1 MNRCTL
7 WKVCRVKIFG
17 LLILLLAESRVLAQ
31 KVHPDKDHIKV
42 AIAPEYDDVTGAH
55 RFLFGESYRKLW
67 AAPVRLKIFYLD
79 REKGGLRITEK
90 GGGLQTKSLRLVDK
104 TGREWVLRSVQKYP
118 ERALPKKLR
127 ATIAKDILQ
136 DQVVTSHPYAALTV
150 PPFAEALGILH
161 TNPQIVYVPDDPA
174 LGEYRKDFANSV
186 LLFEEREPD
195 GVPDTDNTGKAQKK
209 AEEDNDTKFDQKQL
223 LRARLLD
230 LFLGDWD
237 RHEDQWR
244 WEKKITEKGKLYEP
258 IPRDRDKVYY
268 TTSGLLPA
276 LLSTQPGKANLQ
288 PFRDRIEKI
297 GSYNYNNRYFDRY
310 FLNALSEDD
319 WKEQIGFFQNT
330 VTDSLIRYAVSL
342 MPDTIYTLSAKK
354 IIKTLIARK
363 ASLKETALDYYEFL
377 SRTVD
382 IPASDKTELFDLY
395 VNDKG
400 NVELS
405 IFKKTFQADGN
416 RELLFHRL
424 FLEKET
430 DEIRLFG
437 LGGDDVYQ
445 VHGSTKTSIRIHM
458 IGGDG
463 IDSFSIDPKLHNRRR
478 MYVYD
483 RSDQPNTLPPSKL
496 ARLRTSTDST
506 INEFDRKSFLYDHT
520 GPVISAQYDLDLGF
534 IIKAGMVYERQG
546 FRKVPY
552 AKRHSFFINYAP
564 ARQSFMVQYNAD
576 YKKLFGKN
584 DLSINLLT
592 RGPHNIATFFGIG
605 NESSFVN
612 KDGQSILYYRNRY
625 DVASADVRI
634 HRSPA
639 KIFEYN
645 AGFGIQ
651 YYTSEQKNNLNQ
663 YLLEYSEVNPSQ
675 QVFSKQ
681 FFAGLVGGARINS
694 KKETLIPSK
703 GFFWN
708 MDWKAMKQLNGDQ
721 KWYGQVVSEAILY
734 LPVISDNIVLANRIG
749 AGTSIGQPAFYQQ
762 FQLGGY
768 NNLRGFY
775 VNRFTGRSMFY
786 HNLELRAKLFDFTSY
801 LFPGTVGIMAFNDEG
816 RVWVPGENSQKWH
829 HGYGGGLFIIPADLV
844 LIQASIANSK
854 EGIQPYV
861 SFGLSF

>member
-1 MNRCTL
+1 MNRCSFC
-7 WKVCRVKIFG
+7 KVGSIKIIALF
-17 LLILLLAESRVLAQ
+17 ILLLTRSIVSAQ
-31 KVHPDKDHIKV
+31 KTPPGRDYIKV
-42 AIAPEYDDVTGAH
+42 AIAPEYDEVSGFH

-67 AAPVRLKIFYLD
+67 AAPVRLKVFYLGN
-79 REKGGLRITEK
+79 EKGGLKITEK
-90 GGGLQTKSLRLVDK
+90 GGGLQTKSLRLVDN

-150 PPFAEALGILH
+150 PPFAKALGILH

-195 GVPDTDNTGKAQKK
+195 GVPDTDNTEKSQKK
-209 AEEDNDTKFDQKQL
+209 AEEDNDVKFDQKQL

-230 LFLGDWD
+230 HFLGDWD

-244 WEKKITEKGKLYEP
+244 WEKTNIGEEKLYEP

-268 TTSGLLPA
+268 TTSGILPG

-288 PFRDRIEKI
+288 PFEDHIKKI
-297 GSYNYNNRYFDRY
+297 GSYNYNNRFFDRY
-310 FLNALSEDD
+310 FLNALSEED
-319 WKEQIGFFQNT
+319 WKEQVSFVQST
-330 VTDSLIRYAVSL
+330 LTDSLIRYAVSL
-342 MPDTIYTLSAKK
+342 LPDTIYTLSAKK
-354 IIKTLIARK
+354 IIKTLIARR
-363 ASLKETALDYYEFL
+363 ATLKETALDYYHFL

-382 IPASDKTELFDLY
+382 IPASDKPELFDLV
-395 VNDKG
+395 VNDNG
-400 NVELS
+400 DVDLS
-405 IFKKTFQADGN
+405 IYKSPRMGSQGD
-416 RELLFHRL
+416 LLFHRV
-424 FLEKET
+424 FLPKET

-437 LGGDDVYQ
+437 LGGDDVYE

-463 IDSFSIDPKLHNRRR
+463 VDSFSIDPLLHNRRR
-478 MYVYD
+478 MYIYD
-483 RSDQPNTLPPSKL
+483 RSDQQNILPSSRL
-496 ARLRTSTDST
+496 VRLRTSTDTT

-534 IIKAGMVYERQG
+534 MLKAGLVYERQG

-552 AKRHSFFINYAP
+552 AKRHSFFVNYAP
-564 ARQSFMVQYNAD
+564 ARQSFMIQYNGD
-576 YKKLFGKN
+576 WKKLFGKN

-605 NESSFVN
+605 NESPFVN
-612 KDGQSILYYRNRY
+612 KDAQSILYYRNRY
-625 DVASADVRI
+625 DVASGDIRI
-634 HRSPA
+634 KRSPW

-645 AGFGIQ
+645 AGLGFQ
-651 YYTSEQKNNLNQ
+651 YYTSERKNNLTQ
-663 YLLEYSEVNPSQ
+663 YLLEYSQSNPGQ
-675 QVFSKQ
+675 NVFSKQ
-681 FFAGLVGGARINS
+681 FFAGFVGGARINS
-694 KKETLIPSK
+694 KKESLIPSK
-703 GFFWN
+703 GFYWN
-708 MDWKAMKQLNGDQ
+708 MDWKAMKQLNGEQ
-721 KWYGQVVSEAILY
+721 NWYGQVVSEAIFY
-734 LPVISDNIVLANRIG
+734 LPIFSEDIVLANRLG
-749 AGTSIGQPAFYQQ
+749 AGTSVGQPAYYQQ
-762 FQLGGY
+762 LQLGGY

-801 LFPGTVGIMAFNDEG
+801 LFPGSVGVVAFNDEG
-816 RVWVPGENSQKWH
+816 RVWVPGESSQKWH
-829 HGYGGGLFIIPADLV
+829 HGYGGGIFIIPADLV
-844 LIQASIANSK
+844 LIQASVANSK
-854 EGIQPYV
+854 EGIQPYI

>member
-1 MNRCTL
+1 MNQCSF
-7 WKVCRVKIFG
+7 WIGCRVKF
-17 LLILLLAESRVLAQ
+17 LSQFILLLTVSLISFQAFSQSKE
-31 KVHPDKDHIKV
+31 KIKV
-42 AIAPEYDDVTGAH
+42 AIAPEYDDVSGAH

-67 AAPVRLKIFYLD
+67 AAPVTLKVFYLGK
-79 REKGGLRITEK
+79 EKGGLRITGK
-90 GGGLQTKSLRLVDK
+90 GGGLQTKSLRLVDN

-161 TNPQIVYVPDDPA
+161 TNPQIVFVPDDPA
-174 LGEYRKDFANSV
+174 LGQYRKDFANTV

-195 GVPDTDNTGKAQKK
+195 GVPDTDNTDKAQGK
-209 AEEDNDTKFDQKQL
+209 AEEDNDVKFDQKKL

-230 LFLGDWD
+230 HFLGDWD

-244 WEKKITEKGKLYEP
+244 WEKNKTGEEVLYEP

-268 TTSGLLPA
+268 TTSGLLPG

-288 PFRDRIEKI
+288 PFGDHIKKI
-297 GSYNYNNRYFDRY
+297 GSYNYNNRFFDRY
-310 FLNALSEDD
+310 FLNDLSEED
-319 WKEQIGFFQNT
+319 WREQVSFVQNT
-330 VTDSLIRYAVSL
+330 LTDSLIRYAVSML
-342 MPDTIYTLSAKK
+342 PDTIYALSANK
-354 IIKTLIARK
+354 IIQTLIARR
-363 ASLKETALDYYEFL
+363 ATLKETALDYYHFL
-377 SRTVD
+377 ARTVD
-382 IPASDKTELFDLY
+382 IPASDKAELFDLQ
-395 VNDKG
+395 VGETGKVD
-400 NVELS
+400 LS
-405 IFKKTFQADGN
+405 IYKNPGEVSRGD
-416 RELLFHRL
+416 LLFHRV
-424 FLEKET
+424 FLPSET

-463 IDSFSIDPKLHNRRR
+463 VDSFFIDPLLHNRRR
-478 MYVYD
+478 MYIYD
-483 RSDQPNTLPPSKL
+483 RADQPNKLPSSKF

-534 IIKAGMVYERQG
+534 IFKAGMVYERQG
-546 FRKVPY
+546 FRKVFY
-552 AKRHSFFINYAP
+552 AKRHSFFVNYAP
-564 ARQSFMVQYNAD
+564 ARQSFMVQYNGD

-584 DLSINLLT
+584 DLSINLQT

-605 NESSFVN
+605 NESPFVN

-625 DVASADVRI
+625 DVASGDVRI

-645 AGFGIQ
+645 AGFGFQ
-651 YYTSEQKNNLNQ
+651 YYNSEQKNNLTQ
-663 YLLEYSEVNPSQ
+663 FLSEFSELNPSQ
-675 QVFSKQ
+675 QVFSRQ

-708 MDWKAMKQLNGDQ
+708 MDWKAMKQLGGDH

-734 LPVISDNIVLANRIG
+734 LPIISDNIVLANRVG
-749 AGTSIGQPAFYQQ
+749 AGTSIGQPAYYQQ
-762 FQLGGY
+762 LQLGGY

-801 LFPGTVGIMAFNDEG
+801 LFPGSVGIMAFNDEG
-816 RVWVPGENSQKWH
+816 RVWVPGEHSQQWH

-861 SFGLSF
+861 SLGLSF

>member
-1 MNRCTL
+1 MNQCSF
-7 WKVCRVKIFG
+7 WKACRVKLISQF
-17 LLILLLAESRVLAQ
+17 ILLLSVFLISFQAFSQSKE
-31 KVHPDKDHIKV
+31 KIKV
-42 AIAPEYDDVTGAH
+42 AIAPEYDDVSGAH

-67 AAPVRLKIFYLD
+67 AAPVTLKVFYLGK
-79 REKGGLRITEK
+79 EKGGLRITGK
-90 GGGLQTKSLRLVDK
+90 GGGLQTKSLRLVDN

-161 TNPQIVYVPDDPA
+161 TNPQIVFVPDDPA
-174 LGEYRKDFANSV
+174 LGQYRKDFANTV

-195 GVPDTDNTGKAQKK
+195 GVPDTDNTDKAQGK
-209 AEEDNDTKFDQKQL
+209 AEEDNDFAFDQKQL

-230 LFLGDWD
+230 HFLGDWD

-244 WEKKITEKGKLYEP
+244 WEKNKNKDEKLYEP

-268 TTSGLLPA
+268 TTSGLLPG

-288 PFRDRIEKI
+288 PFGDHIKKV
-297 GSYNYNNRYFDRY
+297 GSYNYNNRFFDRY
-310 FLNALSEDD
+310 FLNDLSEED
-319 WKEQIGFFQNT
+319 WKEQVSFVQNT
-330 VTDSLIRYAVSL
+330 LTDSLIRYAVSML
-342 MPDTIYTLSAKK
+342 SDTIFALSANK
-354 IIKTLIARK
+354 IIQTLIARR
-363 ASLKETALDYYEFL
+363 ATLKETALDYYHFL
-377 SRTVD
+377 ARTVD
-382 IPASDKTELFDLY
+382 IPASDKAELFDLQ
-395 VNDKG
+395 VGETGKVD
-400 NVELS
+400 LS
-405 IFKKTFQADGN
+405 IYKNPGEVSRGD
-416 RELLFHRL
+416 LLFHRV
-424 FLEKET
+424 FLPSET

-463 IDSFSIDPKLHNRRR
+463 FDSFFIDPLLHNRRK
-478 MYVYD
+478 MYIYD
-483 RSDQPNTLPPSKL
+483 RADQPNKLPSSKF

-520 GPVISAQYDLDLGF
+520 GPVISAQYDLDLGL
-534 IIKAGMVYERQG
+534 ILKAGLVYERQG

-552 AKRHSFFINYAP
+552 AKRHSFFVNYAP
-564 ARQSFMVQYNAD
+564 ARQSFMIQYNGD

-584 DLSINLLT
+584 DLSVSLLT
-592 RGPHNIATFFGIG
+592 RGPHNIATFFGLG
-605 NESSFVN
+605 NESPFVN

-625 DVASADVRI
+625 DVASGDVRI

-645 AGFGIQ
+645 AGLGFQ
-651 YYTSEQKNNLNQ
+651 YYSSEQKNNLTQ
-663 YLLEYSEVNPSQ
+663 YLLEYNQLNPSQ
-675 QVFSKQ
+675 QVFSRQ

-708 MDWKAMKQLNGDQ
+708 MDWKAMKQLGADH

-734 LPVISDNIVLANRIG
+734 LPIISDNIVLANRVG
-749 AGTSIGQPAFYQQ
+749 AGTSIGQPAYYQQ
-762 FQLGGY
+762 LQLGGY

-775 VNRFTGRSMFY
+775 VNRFTGRSM
-786 HNLELRAKLFDFTSY
+786 L
-801 LFPGTVGIMAFNDEG
+801 
-816 RVWVPGENSQKWH
+816 
-829 HGYGGGLFIIPADLV
+829 
-844 LIQASIANSK
+844 
-854 EGIQPYV
+854 
-861 SFGLSF
+861 